1 MGEEWPH
8 KDSFDLD
15 LNPAASSSAA
25 VQWMKFPTSSHT
37 EFWWRNSSDGSYVT
51 PIRSSAFR
59 QNSCTE
65 SQPHLGCLLWNLEAL
80 QKWFPRLP
88 FFPRL
93 EVKIAGR
100 SLVRREGYRSCGKL
114 SAVFWLN
121 SNFMPLCD
129 ASSFGSQVLHSHVL
143 VLLLCEIPTRW
154 LSIWQMGW
162 SLISAG
168 VLSGQASPA
177 NQDP

>member
-1 MGEEWPH
+1 MSFLTGIRKCISCFIGTYWDMGEEWPH
-8 KDSFDLD
+8 KDSSDLD

-143 VLLLCEIPTRW
+143 VLLLCEIPTR
-154 LSIWQMGW
+154 
-162 SLISAG
+162 
-168 VLSGQASPA
+168 
-177 NQDP
+177 